1 MRAHLCKLSEKNDKL
16 VDSKIFYENPKNIRY
31 GNLVMKN
38 VVLIVVI
45 LVAIGVYWK
54 KRQQKK
60 PMKVS
65 GNVNVMTLWQTV
77 CYIIFVSLDNTV
89 LSFVIS
95 SDFLSYFELDENL
108 AFNLE
113 MLRVILVEN
122 IFFKFLVP
130 LYLLQNSKTSL
141 PSLWVERDWRRLEF
155 SMTSQSLIPRPV
167 VSKYEPAGVGNT
179 AATTHRQL
187 VYVLKSSREVHIDIP
202 DVEV

>member
-1 MRAHLCKLSEKNDKL
+1 MRTHLCKLSEKNDKL
-16 VDSKIFYENPKNIRY
+16 VDSKIFYENPQNIRY
-31 GNLVMKN
+31 GNMVMKN
-38 VVLIVVI
+38 VPLIVVI

-167 VSKYEPAGVGNT
+167 VSKYEPAGVGKT

>member
-1 MRAHLCKLSEKNDKL
+1 
-16 VDSKIFYENPKNIRY
+16 
-31 GNLVMKN
+31 MKN

-167 VSKYEPAGVGNT
+167 VSKYEPAGVGK
-179 AATTHRQL
+179 THRQL

>member
-1 MRAHLCKLSEKNDKL
+1 M
-16 VDSKIFYENPKNIRY
+16 DSKIFYENPKNIRY

-167 VSKYEPAGVGNT
+167 VSKYEPAGVGKT

>member
-1 MRAHLCKLSEKNDKL
+1 
-16 VDSKIFYENPKNIRY
+16 
-31 GNLVMKN
+31 MKN

-60 PMKVS
+60 PMKVY

-77 CYIIFVSLDNTV
+77 CYVILFSLDNTV

-95 SDFLSYFELDENL
+95 SDFLSYFGLDENL
-108 AFNLE
+108 VFKLE
-113 MLRVILVEN
+113 LLRVILVEN

-141 PSLWVERDWRRLEF
+141 PSLWAERDWRRLEF
-155 SMTSQSLIPRPV
+155 SVTSQRLVARPV
-167 VSKYEPAGVGNT
+167 VSKYQPAGLCKKST
-179 AATTHRQL
+179 AKTHRTL
-187 VYVLKSSREVHIDIP
+187 VHVLRSTREVHIDIP